1 MVGIDLRAKTYH
13 ECVTIRDT
21 IKSSIETEDNPAVFA
36 QLIRNLAIVENY
48 IDRVYGK
55 SRRRAFGPLT
65 INESAWTN

>member
-1 MVGIDLRAKTYH
+1 MVGIVLRTKTYA
-13 ECVTIRDT
+13 ECVSIRDA
-21 IKSSIETEDNPAVFA
+21 IKSSVETEGNPAVFA

-48 IDRVYGK
+48 IDRVYSK

>member
-1 MVGIDLRAKTYH
+1 MVGIDLCAKTYH

-36 QLIRNLAIVENY
+36 QLIRNLTIVENY

-55 SRRRAFGPLT
+55 LQRNAIRPLT
-65 INESAWTN
+65 INEARWSN